1 MSVIKTKIFA
11 TALSCATIDVSQDN
25 QVPIELELVDYTIP
39 SGASVIAFA
48 RGKYSG
54 KTYKTPCTFSGNVVT
69 LVPPVGFFVPG
80 PNVLQVEINEK
91 IIPFSMT
98 ANCKERVS
106 NAGSPSTPEPI
117 VPYVER
123 AEAAAKKAEESQKAA
138 GDSATAARSA
148 ANSAGSAAAA
158 AANSASSASQSAA
171 GAASSA
177 TKASSSATDAGN
189 SKTAAAKSATNAA
202 ESAKQSEQ
210 SASDAKTSANKAG
223 TSESNSKASETN
235 ASTSAG
241 AAAKSAESAQSSKTA
256 AAGSATAAAKSA
268 SSAKDYYDKTAA
280 IVVSTPYIGDN
291 GHWYI
296 YSLSQDK
303 YVDSGMESR
312 GAPPTVNSSVS
323 EYQIASNGTTV
334 PGGAWLQ
341 ERPVTPQGQY
351 LWTRVTAKFA
361 TGNVVWYTVD
371 YRAIDGEQSVAS
383 EIGLRVV
390 DGALCQ
396 VFIG

>member
-1 MSVIKTKIFA
+1 MSTENPTIKVKIFA
-11 TALSCATIDVSQDN
+11 TALSCASIDVSQDN

-39 SGASVIAFA
+39 SDASVIAFA

-91 IIPFSMT
+91 IIPFSLT
-98 ANCKERVS
+98 ANCKDRVS
-106 NAGSPSTPEPI
+106 NAGSPSTPESI

-123 AEAAAKKAEESQKAA
+123 AEAAAKAA
-138 GDSATAARSA
+138 GTSEANAAASATGAADSASAAGQSASTAERAATAAV
-148 ANSAGSAAAA
+148 
-158 AANSASSASQSAA
+158 SAA
-171 GAASSA
+171 GAAQTSETS
-177 TKASSSATDAGN
+177 
-189 SKTAAAKSATNAA
+189 AA
-202 ESAKQSEQ
+202 ESAKTASDKRKGAWNSEQ
-210 SASDAKTSANKAG
+210 AAKKSENAAVASATAAA
-223 TSESNSKASETN
+223 TSEKNAKASETN
-235 ASTSAG
+235 AATSAG

-296 YSLSQDK
+296 YSLSQDQ

-312 GAPPTVNSSVS
+312 GTPPTVNSSVS

-334 PGGAWLQ
+334 PGGAWIQ

>member
-1 MSVIKTKIFA
+1 MHPQRDSLQAPPK
-11 TALSCATIDVSQDN
+11 
-25 QVPIELELVDYTIP
+25 ELP
-39 SGASVIAFA
+39 QQQFG
-48 RGKYSG
+48 G
-54 KTYKTPCTFSGNVVT
+54 
-69 LVPPVGFFVPG
+69 
-80 PNVLQVEINEK
+80 
-91 IIPFSMT
+91 
-98 ANCKERVS
+98 
-106 NAGSPSTPEPI
+106 
-117 VPYVER
+117 
-123 AEAAAKKAEESQKAA
+123 
-138 GDSATAARSA
+138 
-148 ANSAGSAAAA
+148 
-158 AANSASSASQSAA
+158 
-171 GAASSA
+171 GAAQTSETS
-177 TKASSSATDAGN
+177 
-189 SKTAAAKSATNAA
+189 AA
-202 ESAKQSEQ
+202 ESAKTASDKRKGAWNSEQ
-210 SASDAKTSANKAG
+210 AAKKSENAAVASATAAA
-223 TSESNSKASETN
+223 TSEKNAKASETN
-235 ASTSAG
+235 AATSAG

-312 GAPPTVNSSVS
+312 GTPPTVNSSVS

-334 PGGAWLQ
+334 PGGAWIQ

>member
-1 MSVIKTKIFA
+1 MSAIKAKIFA
-11 TALSCATIDVSQDN
+11 TVLPCTSIDFSQDN

-54 KTYKTPCTFSGNVVT
+54 KTYKASCTFSGNVVT

-80 PNVLQVEINEK
+80 PNALQVEINETL
-91 IIPFSMT
+91 IPFPVT
-98 ANCKERVS
+98 VNCKERVS
-106 NAGSPSTPEPI
+106 NAGSPSTPESI

-123 AEAAAKKAEESQKAA
+123 AETAAAAAENSKKQAQSSENSAA
-138 GDSATAARSA
+138 GSASAASKSASAAASAASAAVAAANAAKTSETNAASSAKLADDKRVGAWRSEQAAAGSATAAA
-148 ANSAGSAAAA
+148 DSAAAA
-158 AANSASSASQSAA
+158 AQS
-171 GAASSA
+171 
-177 TKASSSATDAGN
+177 K
-189 SKTAAAKSATNAA
+189 AAAAT
-202 ESAKQSEQ
+202 SEKN
-210 SASDAKTSANKAG
+210 AKT
-223 TSESNSKASETN
+223 SETN
-235 ASTSAG
+235 ASASAG

-256 AAGSATAAAKSA
+256 AAGSAAAAKESA

-312 GAPPTVNSSVS
+312 GTPPTVNGSVS
-323 EYQIASNGTTV
+323 EYQIASNGTTI

-341 ERPVTPQGQY
+341 ARPVTPQGQY

-396 VFIG
+396 VFIK

>member
-80 PNVLQVEINEK
+80 PNALQVEINEK
-91 IIPFSMT
+91 IIPFSLT
-98 ANCKERVS
+98 ANCKDRVS
-106 NAGSPSTPEPI
+106 NAGSPSTPESI

-123 AEAAAKKAEESQKAA
+123 AEAAAKAA
-138 GDSATAARSA
+138 GASEANAATSANRAADSASAAGQSASTAASA
-148 ANSAGSAAAA
+148 ASAAV
-158 AANSASSASQSAA
+158 SAA
-171 GAASSA
+171 GAAQTSE
-177 TKASSSATDAGN
+177 
-189 SKTAAAKSATNAA
+189 TNAA
-202 ESAKQSEQ
+202 ESAKTASDKRVGAWNSEQ
-210 SASDAKTSANKAG
+210 AAKKSENAAAGSASSAAVSQTAAA
-223 TSESNSKASETN
+223 TSEKNAKASETN
-235 ASTSAG
+235 ASKSET
-241 AAAKSAESAQSSKTA
+241 AATKSAEAAESSKKA
-256 AAGSATAAAKSA
+256 AAESA
-268 SSAKDYYDKTAA
+268 SSAKNYYDKTAA
-280 IVVSTPYIGDN
+280 VVVSTPYIGDN

-296 YSLSQDK
+296 YSLSQGK
-303 YVDSGMESR
+303 YVDSGVESR
-312 GAPPTVNSSVS
+312 GTPPTVNSSVS

-334 PGGAWLQ
+334 PGGAWIQ

-361 TGNVVWYTVD
+361 TGDVVWYTVD

-396 VFIG
+396 VFIE